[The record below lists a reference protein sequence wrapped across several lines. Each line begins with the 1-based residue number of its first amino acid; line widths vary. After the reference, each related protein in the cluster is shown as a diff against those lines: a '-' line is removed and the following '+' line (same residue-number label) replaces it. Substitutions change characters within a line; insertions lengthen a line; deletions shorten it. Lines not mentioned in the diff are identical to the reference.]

1 MGCINTCDICKRTAR
16 ELPIL
21 AEINHFKMK
30 KETYSW
36 HERSWERIDIC
47 SECER
52 EIRFKVQ
59 QAKEEK

>member
-1 MGCINTCDICKRTAR
+1 MAKVLVCDMCKRGYR
-16 ELPIL
+16 EIPIL
-21 AEINHFKMK
+21 ATVSHYKMK
-30 KETYSW
+30 RANPSLL
-36 HERSWERIDIC
+36 SGWERIDIC